1 MALADIQQ
9 LLRDFVPEMDDELKP
24 DVRDRA
30 IEEARLRY
38 STDVPRQ
45 LSESVVW
52 PQTSVFGPVPAAW
65 TDDARLVDVELA
77 NRSYAEINLFVA
89 AFKSADG
96 WQLESESALGAG
108 TMMRVTYTLPHQ
120 LDTDIDT
127 IPVAHRLAV
136 AYYAAYL
143 LCQQLATRF
152 SSDRDST
159 VNVDLSRNETR
170 ATAYSKRAK
179 EYRTAY
185 FTGTG
190 QVDPFNE
197 KLSANGLTA
206 AASVA
211 SWPRRNPRHNLVS
224 RGDL

>member
-9 LLRDFVPEMDDELKP
+9 LLRDFVPEMDDDLKP
-24 DVRDRA
+24 DARDRA

-38 STDVPRQ
+38 SADLPQQ
-45 LSESVVW
+45 LQEEVVW
-52 PQTSVFGPVPAAW
+52 PATSVTGPVPAGWSDQAC
-65 TDDARLVDVELA
+65 LVSVDVPGARPDRLSPFFQVY
-77 NRSYAEINLFVA
+77 RSLE
-89 AFKSADG
+89 G
-96 WQLESESALGAG
+96 WILEGVDAVGAG
-108 TMMRVTYTLPHQ
+108 TVLRVRFTLPHQ
-120 LDTDIDT
+120 LDNDIDT
-127 IPVAHRLAV
+127 IPLTHRLPV
-136 AYYAAYL
+136 VYYAAYL

-206 AASVA
+206 AASVT

-224 RGDL
+224 RGGL

>member
-9 LLRDFVPEMDDELKP
+9 LLHDFVPEMEDEIKP

-30 IEEARLRY
+30 IAEARMRY
-38 STDVPRQ
+38 STDLPRQ
-45 LSESVVW
+45 LMEDVTW
-52 PQTSVFGPVPAAW
+52 PATSVFGPVPPGW
-65 TDDARLVDVELA
+65 TDDARLVSAVVPG
-77 NRSYAEINLFVA
+77 YAHTYPDTSIA
-89 AFKSADG
+89 AFRALDG
-96 WQLESESALGAG
+96 WKLESVDAIGAG
-108 TMMRVTYTLPHQ
+108 TVVRVTFTLPHQ
-120 LDTDIDT
+120 LDADADT
-127 IPVAHRLAV
+127 IPAAHRIAV

-159 VNVDLSRNETR
+159 LSVDMARNESR

-190 QVDPFNE
+190 QVDPFND
-197 KLSANGLTA
+197 KLTGNGLAA
-206 AASVA
+206 AASVGN
-211 SWPRRNPRHNLVS
+211 WPRRNPRHALVR
-224 RGDL
+224 RGGI

>member
-9 LLRDFVPEMDDELKP
+9 LLQDFVPGMDDEVTP
-24 DVRDRA
+24 EARTRV
-30 IEEARLRY
+30 IEEARIRY
-38 STDVPRQ
+38 SMDVPRTLVEQ
-45 LSESVVW
+45 FVW
-52 PQTSVFGPVPAAW
+52 PQTSVFAPLPSGW
-65 TDDARLVDVELA
+65 TDAAQLVSVDVAGRNAFEPALHFA
-77 NRSYAEINLFVA
+77 V
-89 AFKSADG
+89 FKSGDD
-96 WQLESESALGAG
+96 WQLEGVNALAAG
-108 TMMRVTYTLPHQ
+108 TLVVLTYTLPHQ
-120 LDTDIDT
+120 LDAGADT
-127 IPVAHRLAV
+127 IPAAHRLAV

-159 VNVDLSRNETR
+159 LNVDMARNESR
-170 ATAYSKRAK
+170 ATAFSKRAK

-197 KLSANGLTA
+197 KLSGNGLAA
-206 AASVA
+206 AASVT

-224 RGDL
+224 RGGL

>member
-9 LLRDFVPEMDDELKP
+9 LLSDFVPEMDDYLKL

-30 IEEARLRY
+30 IEQARLRY
-38 STDVPRQ
+38 SGDVPRLLVEQ
-45 LSESVVW
+45 FVW
-52 PQTSVFGPVPAAW
+52 PQTSVFGPVPAGW
-65 TDDARLVDVELA
+65 TDAAQLVSVDVA
-77 NRSYAEINLFVA
+77 GRSACEPALHFAV
-89 AFKSADG
+89 FKSGDS
-96 WQLESESALGAG
+96 WDLEGVHALVAG
-108 TMMRVTYTLPHQ
+108 TAVVLTYTLPHQ
-120 LDTDIDT
+120 LDSVADT
-127 IPVAHRLAV
+127 IPVAHRLPV

-159 VNVDLSRNETR
+159 VNVDMSRNETR
-170 ATAYSKRAK
+170 ATAYSRRAK

-197 KLSANGLTA
+197 KLAANGLTA
-206 AASVA
+206 AAGVA

-224 RGDL
+224 RGGL

>member
-9 LLRDFVPEMDDELKP
+9 LLQDFVAGMEDELKS
-24 DVRDRA
+24 DARDRA

-38 STDVPRQ
+38 SDDLPRQ
-45 LSESVVW
+45 LSESVIW
-52 PQTSVFGPVPAAW
+52 SQTGVFGPVPVGW
-65 TDDARLVDVELA
+65 IDDARLVGVELA
-77 NRSYAEINLFVA
+77 NRSCSEVALFVA
-89 AFKSADG
+89 VIRTANG
-96 WQLESESALGAG
+96 WQLESASALGAG
-108 TMMRVTYTLPHQ
+108 TLIHVAYTLAHQ
-120 LDTDIDT
+120 LDNDNDT
-127 IPVAHRLAV
+127 IPQAHRLAV

-197 KLSANGLTA
+197 KLSGNGLTA
-206 AASVA
+206 ASGVS

-224 RGDL
+224 RGGL

>member
-1 MALADIQQ
+1 MALADFQQ
-9 LLRDFVPEMDDELKP
+9 LLRDFVPGMDDELP
-24 DVRDRA
+24 TDVRDRA

-38 STDVPRQ
+38 NGDVPLTLVEQ
-45 LSESVVW
+45 FVW
-52 PQTSVFGPVPAAW
+52 PQTSVFGPVPASW
-65 TDDARLVDVELA
+65 TDAAQLVSVDVA
-77 NRSYAEINLFVA
+77 GRSASEPALHFAV
-89 AFKSADG
+89 FKSGDG
-96 WQLESESALGAG
+96 WELEGVHALVAG
-108 TMMRVTYTLPHQ
+108 TLVVLTYTLPHQ
-120 LDTDIDT
+120 LDAGGDT
-127 IPVAHRLAV
+127 IPAAHRLAV

-152 SSDRDST
+152 SSDRDLT

-206 AASVA
+206 AASVT

-224 RGDL
+224 RGGL